1 MRMSWPRA
9 ERTFGSGANLNAD
22 HNPRS
27 AIGCLYRSIAQ
38 MRFFKLFLYTLAVLA
53 MIAVGVA
60 LFELRLHDNPDA
72 REFSNSDSG
81 QSMFLNEVSSNFDVR
96 SNGDL
101 QVTEALGYDLGDETW
116 RGLYQDFILPKGA
129 EVKSVKVSRLSGN
142 TELPLAPGSGIK
154 LGKGGAYGT
163 YGYGVIKD
171 PDRRLRVVWNINDTD
186 QQAFVLRYT
195 LSGAVQNYRDAS
207 TILWDVWG
215 TGWETGVGVMRVRFR
230 FPGDLKLFEPRA
242 GELQRRIHQTEVD
255 GNVGSF
261 AVTNLPQKR
270 QVQVRAA
277 AAPLSRM
284 PKDPQDIMP
293 VLKLEQAAIDADL
306 AEWAKRSA
314 ELLDKPF
321 SWFAIKSLL
330 AALIGLAF
338 VMLCWMLMG
347 RDKTRMIE
355 AGGTYQYPPEKIPA
369 PVIAKALGGAETEN
383 LVSATLLA
391 LLQRDVFRVLPSVEK
406 KEDVSIRNN
415 VGEATFDAT
424 KVESWEL
431 PIAEMLQTGIDAHP
445 EKSPDF
451 LKLKKFIPAGTA
463 ESKIAEYEKALK
475 AQMPQYELKSTYRGR
490 VRRWFIGIVAITLYT
505 IGLIAIIGTDGGNA
519 AARYDDMRVGLFMIG
534 FFPVLFW
541 AAVEGNAFYRL
552 KDDQAERVRSWETYQ
567 DFFRKMDMSRDYP
580 LTVEI
585 WDEALIYAASFG
597 FAKKVITNMPRT
609 DASGTPVVSPAGAGL
624 GWMAGNAAAAGTL
637 GSMTSGISGVTG
649 MASSS
654 SSGGGG
660 FSGGGGGGGGGGG
673 W

>member
-1 MRMSWPRA
+1 
-9 ERTFGSGANLNAD
+9 
-22 HNPRS
+22 
-27 AIGCLYRSIAQ
+27 

-60 LFELRLHDNPDA
+60 LFELRLHDDPDA

-81 QSMFLNEVSSNFDVR
+81 QSMFLQEVSSTFDVR

-101 QVTEALGYDLGDETW
+101 RVTEVLGYDLGDETW

-163 YGYGVIKD
+163 YGSGVIKD
-171 PDRRLRVVWNINDTD
+171 PDRRLRVVWNVNDTD
-186 QQAFVLRYT
+186 QQAFVVRYA
-195 LSGAVQNYRDAS
+195 LSNVAKNYTDAS
-207 TILWDVWG
+207 TLLWDVWG
-215 TGWETGVGVMRVRFR
+215 TGWETGVGTMHVRVR
-230 FPGDLKLFEPRA
+230 FPGDIELFYPRA
-242 GELQRRIHQTEVD
+242 GDLQRRISGKQVD
-255 GNVGSF
+255 GNVGAF
-261 AVTNLPQKR
+261 TVTNLPQKR

-277 AAPLSRM
+277 AAPLTGM
-284 PKDPQDIMP
+284 PKQPEKILP
-293 VLKLEQAAIDADL
+293 KLRAEQAVIDARN
-306 AEWAKRSA
+306 AEYAKRSA

-369 PVIAKALGGAETEN
+369 PVIAKALGDVETEN
-383 LVSATLLA
+383 LVSATLLS

-415 VGEATFDAT
+415 VGETTFDTA

-463 ESKIAEYEKALK
+463 ESKIAAYEKALK

-490 VRRWFIGIVAITLYT
+490 VRRWFIGIVAIAFYT
-505 IGLIAIIGTDGGNA
+505 IGLVAIIGTDGGNA
-519 AARYDDMRVGLFMIG
+519 AARYDDMRIGLFMIG
-534 FFPVLFW
+534 FFPVLLW

-552 KDDQAERVRSWETYQ
+552 KDEQAERVRSWETYQ

-609 DASGTPVVSPAGAGL
+609 DATGTPVVSPAGAGL
-624 GWMAGNAAAAGTL
+624 GWMAGNSAAASTL

>member
-1 MRMSWPRA
+1 
-9 ERTFGSGANLNAD
+9 
-22 HNPRS
+22 
-27 AIGCLYRSIAQ
+27 

-53 MIAVGVA
+53 MIAVGIA
-60 LFELRLHDNPDA
+60 LFELRLHDDPDA

-81 QSMFLNEVSSNFDVR
+81 QSMFLQEVSSSFEIR

-101 QVTEALGYDLGDETW
+101 HVTEALGYDLGDETW

-129 EVKSVKVSRLSGN
+129 EVKSVTVSRLSGN

-154 LGKGGAYGT
+154 LGKGGAFGT

-171 PDRRLRVVWNINDTD
+171 PGNRLRVVWNINDTD
-186 QQAFVLRYT
+186 RQAFVLRYT

-215 TGWETGVGVMRVRFR
+215 TGWETGVGAMRVRFS
-230 FPGDLKLFEPRA
+230 FPGDLKLFKPRA
-242 GELQRRIHQTEVD
+242 GDLQRRIQQTDVD

-261 AVTNLPQKR
+261 AVTNLPQQR

-277 AAPLSRM
+277 AAPLTRM
-284 PKDPQDIMP
+284 PKQPDDILP
-293 VLKLEQAAIDADL
+293 KLRAEQAEIDARN
-306 AEWAKRSA
+306 AEYAKRTA
-314 ELLDKPF
+314 DLLDQPF

-330 AALIGLAF
+330 AALLGLAF
-338 VMLCWMLMG
+338 VMLCWMIFG
-347 RDKTRMIE
+347 RDKTRMIA

-369 PVIAKALGGAETEN
+369 PVIAKALGGTETEN
-383 LVSATLLA
+383 LVSATLLSF
-391 LLQRDVFRVLPSVEK
+391 LQRDVFRVLPSVEK

-415 VGEATFDAT
+415 VGETTFDAS
-424 KVESWEL
+424 KVAAYEL
-431 PIAEMLQTGIDAHP
+431 PIAEMLQAGIDAHP

-463 ESKIAEYEKALK
+463 ESKIAAYEKALK
-475 AQMPQYELKSTYRGR
+475 AEMPQFSLKSTYRGR
-490 VRRWFIGIVAITLYT
+490 VRRWAIGIIALNLYV
-505 IGLIAIIGTDGGNA
+505 IGLVAIIGTDGGNA
-519 AARYDDMRVGLFMIG
+519 AARYDDMRIGLFMIG
-534 FFPVLFW
+534 FFPVLLW

-552 KDDQAERVRSWETYQ
+552 KETQAERVRKWETYQ

-609 DASGTPVVSPAGAGL
+609 DAAGTPVVSPAGAGL
-624 GWMAGNAAAAGTL
+624 GWMAGNAAAASTL

>member
-1 MRMSWPRA
+1 
-9 ERTFGSGANLNAD
+9 
-22 HNPRS
+22 
-27 AIGCLYRSIAQ
+27 

-60 LFELRLHDNPDA
+60 LFQLRLHDDLDA

-81 QSMFLNEVSSNFDVR
+81 QTMFLQEVSSTFDVR

-101 QVTEALGYDLGDETW
+101 RVTEALGYDLGNETW

-129 EVKSVKVSRLSGN
+129 EVKSVSVSRLSGN
-142 TELPLAPGSGIK
+142 TELPLVPGSGIK
-154 LGKGGAYGT
+154 LGKGGAYGS
-163 YGYGVIKD
+163 YGSGVVKD

-186 QQAFVLRYT
+186 RQAFLVRYT
-195 LSGAVQNYRDAS
+195 LSNAAKNYQDAS
-207 TILWDVWG
+207 TLLWDVWG
-215 TGWETGVGVMRVRFR
+215 TGWETGVGTMSVRVRF
-230 FPGDLKLFEPRA
+230 PSDLEVFYPRA
-242 GELQRRIHQTEVD
+242 GDLQRRISNREVD

-261 AVTNLPQKR
+261 TATNLPQKR

-277 AAPLSRM
+277 AAPLTRM
-284 PKDPQDIMP
+284 PKQPENILP
-293 VLKLEQAAIDADL
+293 KLKAEQAVIDARNADYD
-306 AEWAKRSA
+306 KRSS
-314 ELLDKPF
+314 ELLDE
-321 SWFAIKSLL
+321 SYIWFAFKSLL

-347 RDKTRMIE
+347 RDKTRMVA

-383 LVSATLLA
+383 LVSATLLS

-415 VGEATFDAT
+415 VGEATFDTT

-431 PIAEMLQTGIDAHP
+431 PIAEMLQTAIDAHP

-463 ESKIAEYEKALK
+463 ESKIAAYEKALK

-490 VRRWFIGIVAITLYT
+490 VRRWIIGIVAISLYT
-505 IGLIAIIGTDGGNA
+505 IGLVAIIGTDGGNA

-534 FFPVLFW
+534 FFPVLVW

-552 KDDQAERVRSWETYQ
+552 KDDQAERVRNWETYQ

-609 DASGTPVVSPAGAGL
+609 DAAGTPVVSNVSGAGI

-654 SSGGGG
+654 SSGGSG

>member
-1 MRMSWPRA
+1 MVRSNMRS
-9 ERTFGSGANLNAD
+9 
-22 HNPRS
+22 
-27 AIGCLYRSIAQ
+27 
-38 MRFFKLFLYTLAVLA
+38 FKLFLYTLAVLA

-60 LFELRLHDNPDA
+60 LFQLRLHDDPDA

-81 QSMFLNEVSSNFDVR
+81 QTMFLQEVSSTFDVR

-101 QVTEALGYDLGDETW
+101 RVTEALGYDLGNETW
-116 RGLYQDFILPKGA
+116 RGLYQDFILPEGA
-129 EVKSVKVSRLSGN
+129 EVESVSVSRLSGN
-142 TELPLAPGSGIK
+142 TELSLVPGSGIK
-154 LGKGGAYGT
+154 LGKGGAYGS
-163 YGYGVIKD
+163 YGSGVVKD

-186 QQAFVLRYT
+186 QRAFLVRYT
-195 LSGAVQNYRDAS
+195 LRNAAKNYQDAS
-207 TILWDVWG
+207 TLLWDVWG
-215 TGWETGVGVMRVRFR
+215 TGWETGVGKMSVRVRF
-230 FPGDLKLFEPRA
+230 PSDLEVFYPRA
-242 GELQRRIHQTEVD
+242 GDLQRRISNREVD

-261 AVTNLPQKR
+261 TATNLPQKR

-277 AAPLSRM
+277 AAPLTRM
-284 PKDPQDIMP
+284 PKQPENILP
-293 VLKLEQAAIDADL
+293 KLKAEQAVIDARNADYD
-306 AEWAKRSA
+306 KRSS
-314 ELLDKPF
+314 ELLDE
-321 SWFAIKSLL
+321 SYIWFAFKSLL

-347 RDKTRMIE
+347 RDKTRMVA

-383 LVSATLLA
+383 LVSATLLS

-415 VGEATFDAT
+415 VGEATFDTT

-431 PIAEMLQTGIDAHP
+431 PIAEMLQTAIDAHP

-463 ESKIAEYEKALK
+463 ESKIAAYEKALK

-490 VRRWFIGIVAITLYT
+490 VRRWIIGIVAISLYT
-505 IGLIAIIGTDGGNA
+505 IGLVAIIGTDGGNA

-534 FFPVLFW
+534 FFPVLVW

-552 KDDQAERVRSWETYQ
+552 KDDQAERVRNWETYQ

-609 DASGTPVVSPAGAGL
+609 DAAGTPVVSNVSGAGI

-649 MASSS
+649 MAS
-654 SSGGGG
+654 
-660 FSGGGGGGGGGGG
+660 
-673 W
+673 

>member
-1 MRMSWPRA
+1 MVRSNMRS
-9 ERTFGSGANLNAD
+9 
-22 HNPRS
+22 
-27 AIGCLYRSIAQ
+27 
-38 MRFFKLFLYTLAVLA
+38 FKLFLYTLAVLA

-60 LFELRLHDNPDA
+60 LFQLRLHDDPDA

-81 QSMFLNEVSSNFDVR
+81 QTMFLQEVSSTFDVR

-101 QVTEALGYDLGDETW
+101 RVTEALGYDLGNETW
-116 RGLYQDFILPKGA
+116 RGLYQDFILPEGA
-129 EVKSVKVSRLSGN
+129 EVESVSVSRLSGN
-142 TELPLAPGSGIK
+142 TELSLVPGSGIK
-154 LGKGGAYGT
+154 LGKGGAYGS
-163 YGYGVIKD
+163 YGSGVVKD

-186 QQAFVLRYT
+186 QRAFLVRYT
-195 LSGAVQNYRDAS
+195 LRNAAKNYQDAS
-207 TILWDVWG
+207 TLLWDVWG
-215 TGWETGVGVMRVRFR
+215 TGWETGVGKMSVRVRF
-230 FPGDLKLFEPRA
+230 PSDLEVFYPRA
-242 GELQRRIHQTEVD
+242 GDLQRRISNREVD

-261 AVTNLPQKR
+261 TATNLPQKR

-277 AAPLSRM
+277 AAPLTRM
-284 PKDPQDIMP
+284 PKQPENILP
-293 VLKLEQAAIDADL
+293 KLKAEQAVIDARNADYD
-306 AEWAKRSA
+306 KRSS
-314 ELLDKPF
+314 ELLDE
-321 SWFAIKSLL
+321 SYIWFAFKSLL

-347 RDKTRMIE
+347 RDKTRMVA

-383 LVSATLLA
+383 LVSATLLS

-415 VGEATFDAT
+415 VGEATFDTT

-431 PIAEMLQTGIDAHP
+431 PIAEMLQTAIDAHP

-463 ESKIAEYEKALK
+463 ESKIAAYEKALK

-490 VRRWFIGIVAITLYT
+490 VRRWIIGIVAISLYT
-505 IGLIAIIGTDGGNA
+505 IGLVAIIGTDGGNA

-534 FFPVLFW
+534 FFPVLVW

-552 KDDQAERVRSWETYQ
+552 KDDQAERVRNWETYQ

-609 DASGTPVVSPAGAGL
+609 DAAGTPVVSNVSGAGI

-654 SSGGGG
+654 SSGGSG

>member
-1 MRMSWPRA
+1 
-9 ERTFGSGANLNAD
+9 
-22 HNPRS
+22 
-27 AIGCLYRSIAQ
+27 

-60 LFELRLHDNPDA
+60 LFQFRLHDDPDA

-81 QSMFLNEVSSNFDVR
+81 QTMFLQEVSSTFDVR
-96 SNGDL
+96 ANGDL
-101 QVTEALGYDLGDETW
+101 RVTEALGYDLGDDTW
-116 RGLYQDFILPKGA
+116 RGLYQDFILPDGA
-129 EVKSVKVSRLSGN
+129 EVKSVKVSRLAGN
-142 TELPLAPGSGIK
+142 TELPLVPGSGIK
-154 LGKGGAYGT
+154 LGKGGAYGSF
-163 YGYGVIKD
+163 GSGVIKD

-186 QQAFVLRYT
+186 QKVFVVRYT
-195 LSGAVQNYRDAS
+195 LGNAAKNYRDAS
-207 TILWDVWG
+207 TLLWDVWG
-215 TGWETGVGVMRVRFR
+215 TGWETGVGSMKVRVR
-230 FPGDLKLFEPRA
+230 FPGDLDLFYPRA
-242 GELQRRIHQTEVD
+242 GDLQRRISSQQVD

-261 AVTNLPQKR
+261 TVSNLPQKR

-277 AAPLSRM
+277 AAPLTGM
-284 PKDPQDIMP
+284 PKQPENILP
-293 VLKLEQAAIDADL
+293 KLKSEQAVIDARNADFD
-306 AEWAKRSA
+306 KRSS
-314 ELLDKPF
+314 ELLDK
-321 SWFAIKSLL
+321 SYVWFVIKALL
-330 AALIGLAF
+330 AALIGVAF

-347 RDKTRMIE
+347 RDRTRMIA

-383 LVSATLLA
+383 LVSATLLSF
-391 LLQRDVFRVLPSVEK
+391 LQRDVFRVLPSVEK
-406 KEDVSIRNN
+406 KEDISIRNS
-415 VGEATFDAT
+415 VGAATFDTT

-431 PIAEMLQTGIDAHP
+431 PIAEMLQAGIDAHP

-451 LKLKKFIPAGTA
+451 LKLKEFIPAGTA
-463 ESKIAEYEKALK
+463 ESKITEYEKALK
-475 AQMPQYELKSTYRGR
+475 AQMPQYELQSTYRGR

-505 IGLIAIIGTDGGNA
+505 IGLIAILGTDGGNA
-519 AARYDDMRVGLFMIG
+519 AARYDEMRVGLFMIG

-552 KDDQAERVRSWETYQ
+552 KDEQAERVRSWETYQ
-567 DFFRKMDMSRDYP
+567 DFFGKMDMSRDYP

-597 FAKKVITNMPRT
+597 YAKKVITNMPRT
-609 DASGTPVVSPAGAGL
+609 DAAGTPVVSSAGAGL
-624 GWMAGNAAAAGTL
+624 GWMAGNAAAASTL

>member
-1 MRMSWPRA
+1 MR
-9 ERTFGSGANLNAD
+9 
-22 HNPRS
+22 
-27 AIGCLYRSIAQ
+27 I
-38 MRFFKLFLYTLAVLA
+38 FKLVLYTLAVLA

-60 LFELRLHDNPDA
+60 LFMVRLHDDPDA

-81 QSMFLNEVSSNFDVR
+81 QSMFLQEVSSAFDIR

-101 QVTEALGYDLGDETW
+101 NVSEALAYDLGDEEW
-116 RGLYQDFILPKGA
+116 HGLYQDFKLNKGV
-129 EVKSVKVSRLSGN
+129 EVKSVKVARLSGD

-154 LGKGGAYGT
+154 LGKGGDFGT
-163 YGYGVIKD
+163 YGSGIVEED
-171 PDRRLRVVWNINDTD
+171 GSRWLRVVWNVNDTG
-186 QQAFVLRYT
+186 QTAFVLRYT
-195 LSGAVQNYRDAS
+195 LSGAVQNYQDAS

-215 TGWETGVGVMRVRFR
+215 TGWETGVGAMRVRFR
-230 FPGDLKLFEPRA
+230 FPSDLKIFQPRA
-242 GELQRRIHQTEVD
+242 GDLQRRIHQTEVN
-255 GNVGSF
+255 GAIGKF
-261 AVTNLPQKR
+261 AVTNLPQKH

-277 AAPLSRM
+277 ASPLTGM
-284 PKDPQDIMP
+284 PKYPEDILP
-293 VLKLEQAAIDADL
+293 ELKLEQAKVNAENADY
-306 AEWAKRSA
+306 AKRSA

-321 SWFAIKSLL
+321 LWFAIKSLI

-338 VMLCWMLMG
+338 VMLCWMLIG
-347 RDKTRMIE
+347 RDKTRMVP

-369 PVIAKALGGAETEN
+369 PVVAKALGGTETEN
-383 LVSATLLA
+383 LVSATLLSF
-391 LLQRDVFRVLPSVEK
+391 LQRDVFRVLPSVEK

-415 VGEATFDAT
+415 VGETTFDAT
-424 KVESWEL
+424 KVEAWEL

-463 ESKIAEYEKALK
+463 ESKIAAYEKALK
-475 AQMPQYELKSTYRGR
+475 AQMPQYSLKSTYRGR
-490 VRRWFIGIVAITLYT
+490 VRRWIIGIVAATFYTL
-505 IGLIAIIGTDGGNA
+505 GLVAILGTDGGIA
-519 AARYDDMRVGLFMIG
+519 ATRYDDMRVGLFMIG
-534 FFPVLFW
+534 FFPVLMM

-552 KDDQAERVRSWETYQ
+552 KDSQAERVRKWETYQ

-597 FAKKVITNMPRT
+597 YAKKVITNMPRT
-609 DASGTPVVSPAGAGL
+609 DAAGTPVVSNASSAGL